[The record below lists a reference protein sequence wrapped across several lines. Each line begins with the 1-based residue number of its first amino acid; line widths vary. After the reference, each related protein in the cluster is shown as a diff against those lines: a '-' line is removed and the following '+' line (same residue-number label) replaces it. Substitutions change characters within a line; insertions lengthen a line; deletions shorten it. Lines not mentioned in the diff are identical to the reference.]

1 MKILVVCQY
10 YKPEPFRVSDICEAL
25 VEQGHEVTVLTG
37 IPNYPMGNIYDGYQN
52 KQKRQENL
60 NGVRVFRH

>member
-25 VEQGHEVTVLTG
+25 AAQGHAVTVVTG
-37 IPNYPMGNIYDGYQN
+37 TPNYPEGEIYPGYEGTAH
-52 KQKRQENL
+52 RA
-60 NGVRVFRH
+60 R